1 MEPLYDAERLLVL
14 KELNIG
20 SLCQLTT
27 LLQKYYEFDDGN
39 YRSDVYLED
48 ANSSVAANGK
58 SIKYGVLF
66 QPLLDEAQE
75 RLIFRY
81 RITLTIN

>member
-58 SIKYGVLF
+58 IHQIWSFVPTTTRRNSRKVDL
-66 QPLLDEAQE
+66 
-75 RLIFRY
+75 
-81 RITLTIN
+81 